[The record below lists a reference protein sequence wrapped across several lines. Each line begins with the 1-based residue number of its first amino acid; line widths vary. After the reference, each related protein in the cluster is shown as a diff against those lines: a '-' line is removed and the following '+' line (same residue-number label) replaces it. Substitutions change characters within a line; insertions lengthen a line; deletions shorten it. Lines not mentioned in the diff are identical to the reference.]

1 MKKTKKGFTL
11 IELIVVIAIIGVLA
25 AILVPAMLGYVKK
38 SKISAAESACSS
50 IAKGIDSAITEMVG
64 AGYLQPVDGWITS
77 TAGSSA
83 FSANLGTLNLK
94 DPDFYSSVKEYF
106 KDLDDVAECA
116 AYVYKGTCVG
126 VCATVDN
133 AYWGTFP
140 TGYITSKNHDDYDS
154 LTEAQA
160 LLTAKVDEIT

>member
-50 IAKGIDSAITEMVG
+50 IAKGFDTAITDMVA
-64 AGYLQPVDGWITS
+64 AGYLTPADGWILINQS
-77 TAGSSA
+77 GSG
-83 FSANLGTLNLK
+83 FTANLGQLDMKTA
-94 DPDFYSSVKEYF
+94 DFYASVKEYF
-106 KDLDDVAECA
+106 KDLDDVASGA
-116 AYVYKGTCVG
+116 AYIYKGTCVG

-140 TGYITSKNHDDYDS
+140 TGYITSKNHDDYDA
-154 LTEAQA
+154 LADAQG
-160 LLTAKVDEIT
+160 LLTNKVDEIT